1 MAKTVKEF
9 LTRAYK
15 LISSSS
21 PTVPLHGSDLSE
33 GLNIL
38 NSLIKQYAAT
48 GLLTPIS
55 RTETVGVI
63 AGQSIVT
70 CGPSTYVPTPDITAG
85 RLGTLENAWLELDG
99 TVYPLVDKDRNV
111 YLASYRYEPLQGL
124 PLWALTYFG
133 TQITEI
139 QLYPA
144 PSQAYT
150 FYVRGKFE
158 KDALVATDTLI
169 DLPEYYVQF
178 FYYAV
183 ARELCFFKGR
193 SAVWDQKLEGMYEE
207 KRAVIESVSEVNL
220 SISGTDDVQLN
231 GAHRVR
237 AGI

>member
-1 MAKTVKEF
+1 MAISVKEF

-33 GLNIL
+33 GLTIL
-38 NSLIKQYAAT
+38 NSLIKQYGAT

-55 RTETVGVI
+55 QTETINVI
-63 AGQSIVT
+63 PGQSIVT

-85 RLGTLENAWLELDG
+85 RLGTLENAWIELDG
-99 TVYPLVDKDRNV
+99 TAYPLIDKDRNV
-111 YLASYRYEPLQGL
+111 FLSSYRYSPLQGL

-133 TQITEI
+133 TEITEI

-158 KDALVATDTLI
+158 KDALTSTDTLI
-169 DLPEYYVQF
+169 GLPEYYVQF

-183 ARELCFFKGR
+183 ARDLCFFKGR
-193 SAVWDQKLEGMYEE
+193 SEAWDQKLEGMYQE
-207 KRAVIESVSEVNL
+207 KRDVIESVSEVNL
-220 SISGTDDVQLN
+220 SIMDTGDVQLN